1 MNEDWVFKRG
11 DLYFA
16 NLNPY
21 FGSEQGG
28 TPGSGASEQYGQ
40 LLLSHLDCRAAHQQ
54 MDQEKGTSGSLY
66 SGKRSRAG
74 PEIGCPVRTNQND

>member
-1 MNEDWVFKRG
+1 MNEETRG
-11 DLYFA
+11 SLLCEFEPLFWLGA
-16 NLNPY
+16 RWH
-21 FGSEQGG
+21 

-40 LLLSHLDCRAAHQQ
+40 LFLSHLDCRAAHQQ
-54 MDQEKGTSGSLY
+54 MDQEKGTPGSLY